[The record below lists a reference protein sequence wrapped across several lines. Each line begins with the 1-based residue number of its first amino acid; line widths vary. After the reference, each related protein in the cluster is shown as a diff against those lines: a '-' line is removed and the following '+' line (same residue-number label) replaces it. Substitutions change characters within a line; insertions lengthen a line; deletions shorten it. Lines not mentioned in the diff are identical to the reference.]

1 MAALPA
7 RALPEARARGMRQR
21 MDIETVPPI
30 IPSFAELAPRYD
42 LVLCDVWGV
51 LHNGVAGSQAA
62 AQALMRA
69 RAGGATVILVS
80 NAPREPEG
88 VARILDGFGIPREAY
103 DAIVTSGMVTG
114 ALLAQRPGVRMWHLG
129 PERDLGIYKGLD
141 LTLAPFEEAELIVCT
156 GLFDDTVETP
166 DDYADTLQ
174 AARARGL
181 PFICAN
187 PDIVVERGGDL
198 IWCAG
203 AIAEAY
209 AERGG
214 DVVFCGKPHRPIYE
228 TAFATA
234 ATLRGAPVERARILA
249 IGDALRTDLAGAL
262 GFGIDCLFVAA
273 GIHAG
278 ELGLEHGA
286 EVDARALVRLLA
298 DGPGR
303 PAAVTTRLAW

>member
-1 MAALPA
+1 MRPA
-7 RALPEARARGMRQR
+7 MEHDNA
-21 MDIETVPPI
+21 PPLV
-30 IPSFAELAPRYD
+30 PSFATLAPRYD

-51 LHNGVAGSQAA
+51 LHNGVAGSPAA
-62 AQALMRA
+62 ADALRRA
-69 RAGGATVILVS
+69 RAGGTTVILVS

-88 VARILDGFGIPREAY
+88 VARILDGFGIPRDAY
-103 DAIVTSGMVTG
+103 DAIVTSGMVTS
-114 ALLAQRPGVRMWHLG
+114 ALLAGRPGVKMWHLG

-141 LTLAPFEEAELIVCT
+141 LTLASFEEAELIVCT

-166 DDYADTLQ
+166 DDYADTL
-174 AARARGL
+174 AAAKARGL

-214 DVVFCGKPHRPIYE
+214 EVVFCGKPHRPIYD

-234 ATLRGAPVERARILA
+234 ATLRGAPVEKARAIA

-262 GFGIDCLFVAA
+262 GHGIDCLFVAA

-278 ELGLEHGA
+278 ELGLEQGA
-286 EVDARALVRLLA
+286 EVDERALARLLA